1 MSPSWLPY
9 EPSSETGRLEL
20 LSEPVSPTLQEL
32 KAADQK
38 IFESETIRGSNH
50 VTNPQPQDTDPMLLD
65 SETIGDIY
73 SPLKGIKDPPSSP
86 PIRKPAPK
94 NLKVEAP
101 LTPLQSEKLPP
112 WERKDIAYKEA
123 VREVIPVMPSPI
135 ASPEDV
141 SLKDFDSFF
150 EKDIAPIAI
159 KAERCIE
166 QEQLQEADTMFRVP
180 VPVMDF
186 SLPIVPW
193 KIAPTSTGARAEKG
207 NIKERLLA
215 LKSSHFSKHNWPGN
229 GESERSLQWMPF
241 PAALGRV
248 ETYETIVDDS
258 MTSKYLAIP
267 ECMDSCSLA
276 WKPDGL
282 RLFDDLGDSDE
293 EELEAGTFPE
303 PKDME
308 SLVKKRK
315 REIQQDEQQYTGNV
329 VDKSASWT
337 ATKGK
342 PVNHD
347 AFRNVPK
354 LLPPLTSR
362 AAEVEDSGTIVKMQE
377 RVTNKPFSAL
387 ESLENFMS
395 LRNRGSVRSTLTA
408 EHHFPEQKSK
418 VISNETSKRDTQ
430 SVMNKGSVISPLAAT
445 DFPVQNIAVLSTET
459 SRTHTQSIIPAF
471 AAPEFA
477 APTTPMPFVVSTS
490 FLRDRRLARHIQR
503 FLPSTEFTE
512 RDFTLHF
519 TVNGAGTTIGTKHQ
533 VPAITIADE
542 ADIILSPS
550 TGLILTTLQKIKQ
563 RPLPGQAAKSALR
576 ERITKLGPRYEK
588 LIIVL
593 ANDRTDSS
601 GTRDATVS
609 VATTLDQN
617 DCEALMEFTSFCTS
631 VLEETQ
637 VTLTNGGSE
646 HLAHWIASLMVKHCI
661 QTPGIKL
668 LQDETLWEIFLRRA
682 GMNAFAAQVILSEL
696 KAPLDASQDDNNEMN
711 ERKVDYGLTAF
722 VKMSLQERIAR
733 FELLLGGRR
742 VLERV
747 SRVLDARW

>member
-9 EPSSETGRLEL
+9 EPSSETGRLEI

-32 KAADQK
+32 KAVDQK
-38 IFESETIRGSNH
+38 IFENESLPRSNH
-50 VTNPQPQDTDPMLLD
+50 VTDSQSQDTDSVLLD
-65 SETIGDIY
+65 SESIGGIY
-73 SPLKGIKDPPSSP
+73 SPLKGMKDPPSSP

-94 NLKVEAP
+94 DLKVEAP
-101 LTPLQSEKLPP
+101 LTPLQAEQPPP
-112 WERKDIAYKEA
+112 WVKKDITHKEA
-123 VREVIPVMPSPI
+123 IRNVIPILPSPI
-135 ASPEDV
+135 ASPEDT
-141 SLKDFDSFF
+141 SLEDFESFF

-159 KAERCIE
+159 KAQRGIE

-186 SLPIVPW
+186 SLPIAPW
-193 KIAPTSTGARAEKG
+193 KIALTSAGPRVEKAY
-207 NIKERLLA
+207 IKEGLLA
-215 LKSSHFSKHNWPGN
+215 LKTLHFPKHNWPGN

-258 MTSKYLAIP
+258 VTLRYLAIP
-267 ECMDSCSLA
+267 ECIDSSTLT

-282 RLFDDLGDSDE
+282 RPFDGLGNTDE
-293 EELEAGTFPE
+293 EELEAGLFPE
-303 PKDME
+303 PKDIE

-315 REIQQDEQQYTGNV
+315 REIQQEEQQYAENV
-329 VDKSASWT
+329 GEKSPSAIASN
-337 ATKGK
+337 GK

-347 AFRNVPK
+347 AFRKVPK
-354 LLPPLTSR
+354 LLPSLTSR
-362 AAEVEDSGTIVKMQE
+362 ATEIEDSGTVVKVQE
-377 RVTNKPFSAL
+377 RFTDKPFSAL
-387 ESLENFMS
+387 ESLEIFMS
-395 LRNRGSVRSTLTA
+395 LRNRGSVNSTLTA
-408 EHHFPEQKSK
+408 GHHFPEKKSK
-418 VISNETSKRDTQ
+418 VLPTEINRNDSQPIIPVPEPSSTC
-430 SVMNKGSVISPLAAT
+430 ISPLQSAT
-445 DFPVQNIAVLSTET
+445 PK
-459 SRTHTQSIIPAF
+459 F
-471 AAPEFA
+471 AT
-477 APTTPMPFVVSTS
+477 APTTQIPCVISTS
-490 FLRDRRLARHIQR
+490 FLQDRKMVRHIQHL
-503 FLPSTEFTE
+503 LPSTDFTE
-512 RDFTLHF
+512 RDFTLH
-519 TVNGAGTTIGTKHQ
+519 VVIKGARTTTGPK
-533 VPAITIADE
+533 VEASAITMTDE

-563 RPLPGQAAKSALR
+563 RSLPGQAAKSALR
-576 ERITKLGPRYEK
+576 ERITRVGPLYEK

-593 ANDRTDSS
+593 ANDHTDRSD
-601 GTRDATVS
+601 TRDPTLS
-609 VATTLDQN
+609 VASTLDQN

-637 VTLTNGGSE
+637 VILTSGDNE
-646 HLAHWIASLMVKHCI
+646 HLAQWIASLMVKHCI
-661 QTPGIKL
+661 QSPGIKL
-668 LQDETLWEIFLRRA
+668 LQDETLWELFLRRA

-696 KAPLDASQDDNNEMN
+696 KAPLDATQDENCETN